1 MTTQPK
7 VTPSKDLPPHL
18 VLLRM
23 LGGYRVSEAIY
34 VAVKLGLA
42 DLLGDGSRS
51 SGELAKATATH
62 APSLDR
68 FMRFLASLGVF
79 AEEEDGRFALTPV
92 GACLRAGVPGSF
104 RAAVLFLAGPT
115 PIHRMWSDL
124 LYSVQTGE
132 PAFDHLFGAGPFE
145 YFARH
150 PDDSAIFNEAM
161 ASMTAQ
167 IAAAVPSAYD
177 FSSFRT
183 IVDVGG
189 GFGVLLAAILRAN
202 PSLRGILFEAP
213 PAVEGAKM
221 HIEAAGLAARCEVV
235 GGDFFEAVPDGADAC
250 ILKSVIHDWDDERSL
265 AILKNCHR
273 ALSPGGKLLLV
284 EVLLPERIEP
294 SPINQFVAELDLNM
308 LLGPGGRER
317 TQAEF
322 AALFAAAGFK
332 LTRIFPLEAT
342 LAKLIEAV
350 RV

>member
-7 VTPSKDLPPHL
+7 GTPPRDLPPHL

-23 LGGYRVSEAIY
+23 LGGYRISEAIY
-34 VAVKLGLA
+34 VAAKLGLA

-51 SGELAKATATH
+51 SGELAKATGTH
-62 APSLDR
+62 EPSLRR
-68 FMRFLASLGVF
+68 FMRFLASAGVF
-79 AEEEDGRFALTPV
+79 AEQDDGRFALTPV
-92 GACLRAGVPGSF
+92 GACLRTGVPGSF
-104 RAAVLFLAGPT
+104 HPTVLFLAGPT

-124 LYSVQTGE
+124 LYSVQTGN

-145 YFARH
+145 YFAQH
-150 PDDSAIFNEAM
+150 PEDSAIFNRAM

-189 GFGVLLAAILRAN
+189 GFGVLLAGILRAN
-202 PSLRGILFEAP
+202 PALRGILFEAP
-213 PAVEGAKM
+213 PAVEGAQK
-221 HIEAAGLAARCEVV
+221 HIEAAGLAARCEVI
-235 GGDFFEAVPDGADAC
+235 GGNFFEAVPEADAC

-273 ALSPGGKLLLV
+273 ALPAGGKLLLV
-284 EVLLPERIEP
+284 ELLLPERIEP
-294 SPINQFVAELDLNM
+294 SLINQFVAELDLNM

-317 TQAEF
+317 TEAEF
-322 AALFAAAGFK
+322 SVLFAAAGFK
-332 LTRIFPLEAT
+332 LTRILPLEAT